1 MEGPLVQCGRLSPS
15 MSRSLPQRQATAVL
29 PEHGNSAT
37 PNEHRDPIL
46 PSIEDPIH
54 PNEVLFNAVNSQQT
68 ISHNI
73 ATVSWRANNNIQPTP
88 GQREATSPFD
98 RLKQGIHLLKR

>member
-1 MEGPLVQCGRLSPS
+1 MQCGRLSPS
-15 MSRSLPQRQATAVL
+15 MARSLPQRQAPAVV
-29 PEHGNSAT
+29 PEHGISAT
-37 PNEHRDPIL
+37 PDEHRDPIL

-68 ISHNI
+68 TSHNI
-73 ATVSWRANNNIQPTP
+73 AAVSWRANNNIQPTP
-88 GQREATSPFD
+88 GQRVATSPFD

>member
-1 MEGPLVQCGRLSPS
+1 MCGWLLLR
-15 MSRSLPQRQATAVL
+15 MSRSMPQRQAPVVL
-29 PEHGNSAT
+29 PEHGISAT
-37 PNEHRDPIL
+37 PDEQRDPVL

-54 PNEVLFNAVNSQQT
+54 PNEVLLNAVNSQQT
-68 ISHNI
+68 TSHNI
-73 ATVSWRANNNIQPTP
+73 ATISWRANNNIQPTP

>member
-1 MEGPLVQCGRLSPS
+1 MCRWLLLS
-15 MSRSLPQRQATAVL
+15 MSRSMPQRQAPAVL
-29 PEHGNSAT
+29 PEHGISAT
-37 PNEHRDPIL
+37 PDEHRNPVL

-54 PNEVLFNAVNSQQT
+54 PNEVLFNTVNSQQT
-68 ISHNI
+68 TSHNI